1 VDRAVQVAR
10 KVADD
15 RAISGQ
21 LAGAYWGA
29 SGISQEWLE
38 GLARKDLVEPSLEKL
53 LGALQ

>member
-21 LAGAYWGA
+21 LAGAYWGE
-29 SGISQEWLE
+29 SGIPTEWLE

-53 LGALQ
+53 L